1 MLSLSST
8 SDSGNRNE
16 ILLWKKRARATINID
31 KLYTLIDEI
40 KNRSYMAKHKL
51 VMGITSFCW
60 CFILVL
66 LWFQSQGCSE
76 EEREALLQIK
86 DSMSSYE
93 SSAFSNWYVAECCD
107 WEGVECDPSHTR
119 IHKIFFPHLRS
130 DSEPWLPNAT
140 LFAQFK
146 DLQEL
151 ELPGNYIGGFI
162 SIHAFRKLKHLRK
175 LNLRDNSIQNGSNL
189 CWGKYLFL
197 YNLDL
202 SGNKLQGNL
211 PDCLCDNL
219 FLKELILS
227 HNNLF
232 GGINSCLG
240 NMTSLRLLD
249 LSNNQFNGTFPSL
262 LISNLTNIESLFLSS
277 NEFQGMIPLC
287 VFANLSRLGELDI
300 SFNHLEVE
308 AEMMSPS
315 CFPSFKLSTLSLGGC
330 NVKKISP
337 WMLHNITSELWLSGN
352 NLTGPFISNF
362 QNITSKLTLLDIS
375 DNFLHGTLP
384 EDINLN
390 FPELRHLDLSNNNFN
405 GNLPMFFS
413 DQLQMLDLSINQFQ
427 GGIPHGMTSNMS
439 CLVYLRLSR
448 NNLTGDLFPKN
459 SSLPNL
465 RWLYLNNN
473 HLSGTFPYALSKS
486 MELGIID
493 IQNNDLSGE
502 LSSYLPVLPKLK
514 ILLLGGNRFEGQIPV
529 QICQMRDLHVLDLSE
544 NDLSGDI
551 PECVDNVTSWL
562 DSSYGGYLPVDSW
575 NNIDFTSKGARYI
588 YRGCFLQYLKGIDVS
603 YNRLTGKIPIQMT
616 RLKGIRS
623 LNVSNNLLTGQI
635 PSSLGN
641 MTFLES
647 LDLSHNNLSGVLPH
661 ALVGLASLLFFNVS
675 FNNLSGMIPIE
686 KQFET
691 FNTDSYLGNPG
702 LCGDLLQI
710 KCNDSA
716 ETPPIYS
723 RAEKS
728 VSIMYFAVLI
738 CLFFIVI
745 CLE

>member
-1 MLSLSST
+1 
-8 SDSGNRNE
+8 
-16 ILLWKKRARATINID
+16 
-31 KLYTLIDEI
+31 
-40 KNRSYMAKHKL
+40 MAKHKL
-51 VMGITSFCW
+51 VMGITSF
-60 CFILVL
+60 FILVL
-66 LWFQSQGCSE
+66 LWFQSQGCLE

-93 SSAFSNWYVAECCD
+93 SSAFSNWYVEECCD

-119 IHKIFFPHLRS
+119 IHKIFFYHLRS
-130 DSEPWLPNAT
+130 DSEPWFPSAT
-140 LFAQFK
+140 LF

-151 ELPGNYIGGFI
+151 ELPGNSIGGFI
-162 SIHAFRKLKHLRK
+162 SIHAFKKLKHLRK

-189 CWGKYLFL
+189 CWGKYLLL

-211 PDCLCDNL
+211 PDCLCENL

-227 HNNLF
+227 NNDIS
-232 GGINSCLG
+232 GSINSCLG

-249 LSNNQFNGTFPSL
+249 LSDNQFSGYFPSL
-262 LISNLTNIESLFLSS
+262 IISNLTNIESLFLSR
-277 NEFQGMIPLC
+277 NELQGKISLC
-287 VFANLSRLGELDI
+287 VFANLLRLSELDI

-308 AEMMSPS
+308 TEMMSPS

-390 FPELRHLDLSNNNFN
+390 FPELRHLDLSNNSFN
-405 GNLPMFFS
+405 GNLPIFFS
-413 DQLQMLDLSINQFQ
+413 DQLQMLDLSNNQFQ
-427 GGIPHGMTSNMS
+427 GGIPHGMTSNIS
-439 CLVYLRLSR
+439 CLLYLSLSR
-448 NNLTGDLFPKN
+448 NNLTGDMFPKN

-473 HLSGTFPYALSKS
+473 HFSGTFPYALSKS
-486 MELGIID
+486 MDLRIID

-502 LSSYLPVLPKLK
+502 LSSYFPVLPKLK
-514 ILLLGGNRFEGQIPV
+514 FLLLGGNQFGGQIPV
-529 QICQMRDLHVLDLSE
+529 QICQMRGLHALDLSE
-544 NDLSGDI
+544 NDFSGDI
-551 PECVDNVTSWL
+551 PDCVDNVTSWL
-562 DSSYGGYLPVDSW
+562 DRSYGGYLPVDSW
-575 NNIDFTSKGARYI
+575 NNIEIIFEGWNLVFSRLSPY
-588 YRGCFLQYLKGIDVS
+588 FKGIDVS
-603 YNRLTGKIPIQMT
+603 CNRLTGKIPIQMT
-616 RLKGIRS
+616 RLKGIYS

-641 MTFLES
+641 MEFLEN

-661 ALVGLASLLFFNVS
+661 ELVGLVFLEFFNVS
-675 FNNLSGMIPIE
+675 FNNLSGMIPQWN
-686 KQFET
+686 QFGT
-691 FNTDSYLGNPG
+691 FSNDSYLGNPD
-702 LCGDLLQI
+702 LCGPPLST
-710 KCNDSA
+710 KCNDSV
-716 ETPPIYS
+716 ETPPVYA

-728 VSIMYFAVLI
+728 ISIMYFAVLE
-738 CLFFIVI
+738 CLFFIAI

>member
-1 MLSLSST
+1 
-8 SDSGNRNE
+8 
-16 ILLWKKRARATINID
+16 
-31 KLYTLIDEI
+31 
-40 KNRSYMAKHKL
+40 
-51 VMGITSFCW
+51 
-60 CFILVL
+60 
-66 LWFQSQGCSE
+66 
-76 EEREALLQIK
+76 
-86 DSMSSYE
+86 MSSYE
-93 SSAFSNWYVAECCD
+93 SSAFSNWYVEECCD

-130 DSEPWLPNAT
+130 DSEPWFPNAT
-140 LFAQFK
+140 LFARFK

-175 LNLRDNSIQNGSNL
+175 LNLRDNFIQNGSNL
-189 CWGKYLFL
+189 CWGKYLLL

-211 PDCLCDNL
+211 PECLCDNL

-232 GGINSCLG
+232 GSINSCLG

-249 LSNNQFNGTFPSL
+249 LSDNQFSGYFPSL
-262 LISNLTNIESLFLSS
+262 IISNLTNIESLFLSR
-277 NEFQGMIPLC
+277 NELQGKISLC
-287 VFANLSRLGELDI
+287 VFANLSRLSELDI

-308 AEMMSPS
+308 TEMMSPS

-352 NLTGPFISNF
+352 NLTGLFISNF

-384 EDINLN
+384 EGINLN
-390 FPELRHLDLSNNNFN
+390 FPELRHLDLSNNSFN
-405 GNLPMFFS
+405 GNLPIFFS
-413 DQLQMLDLSINQFQ
+413 VQLQMLDLSDNQFQ

-439 CLVYLRLSR
+439 CLLYLRLSR

-465 RWLYLNNN
+465 RWIYLNNN
-473 HLSGTFPYALSKS
+473 HLSGIFPYALTKS

-514 ILLLGGNRFEGQIPV
+514 ILLLGGNQFGGQLPV

-551 PECVDNVTSWL
+551 PDCVDNVTSWL
-562 DSSYGGYLPVDSW
+562 DSSYGGYFLYDSW
-575 NNIDFTSKGARYI
+575 NKIDLTFKGSRYI
-588 YRGCFLQYLKGIDVS
+588 YSAPPLAYLRVIDVS
-603 YNRLTGKIPIQMT
+603 CNRLTGKIPIQMT
-616 RLKGIRS
+616 RLKGIHS
-623 LNVSNNLLTGQI
+623 LNVSNNLLIGQI

-641 MTFLES
+641 LINLES
-647 LDLSHNNLSGVLPH
+647 LDLSHNNLTGVLPH
-661 ALVGLASLLFFNVS
+661 ELVGLVSLSAFNVS

-686 KQFET
+686 KQLGTFES
-691 FNTDSYLGNPG
+691 DSYLGNPN
-702 LCGDLLQI
+702 LCGHPLQI

-716 ETPPIYS
+716 ETPPIYA

-738 CLFFIVI
+738 CPFFIVI
-745 CLE
+745 CLG